1 VAEVAGDPEITGGV
15 FGRGATVIEKTGN
28 ELVPVLSLTL
38 ITILECVAAVV
49 GVPLRRPVV
58 VLKVA
63 HVGRLVIENVN
74 ASPLT
79 SLADGWKA
87 YALPTTTLVLGVPE
101 IVGGVGAGTT
111 VMANAGSETMELP
124 SLTRITMFE

>member
-1 VAEVAGDPEITGGV
+1 MAEVVGDPEITGGV
-15 FGRGATVIEKTGN
+15 FGRGATVIEKAGS

-74 ASPLT
+74 ASPLA
-79 SLADGWKA
+79 SLAVGCKA
-87 YALPTTTLVLGVPE
+87 
-101 IVGGVGAGTT
+101 
-111 VMANAGSETMELP
+111 
-124 SLTRITMFE
+124 